1 MVFLSSTLSKR
12 SRRNVTWVCGVV
24 RAHERY
30 KFWWTVHGVPSFLN
44 IRQFGGFK
52 IGADPQHGAPSF
64 CCLNSNLK
72 DMMVALSVFS
82 KKTTV
87 ATNVFASLDSSKIH
101 PELTHGSFGR
111 SRLSNINSVLL
122 LLLTFSPLHTY
133 TPHQHH
139 NVQKKRWGR
148 RMSVLL
154 PTLLKS
160 TGDSSCLLLA
170 LRAFSVYKYCV
181 AAAFLPPNTRSI
193 LFLTP
198 R

>member
-1 MVFLSSTLSKR
+1 MVFLSSTLSKS

-82 KKTTV
+82 KKDYSCDKCLCFSRFFQNTRRIDSWFFWS
-87 ATNVFASLDSSKIH
+87 FAPFKYKFRLAPALNFFSSTHIH
-101 PELTHGSFGR
+101 P
-111 SRLSNINSVLL
+111 
-122 LLLTFSPLHTY
+122 
-133 TPHQHH
+133 
-139 NVQKKRWGR
+139 
-148 RMSVLL
+148 
-154 PTLLKS
+154 TLAS
-160 TGDSSCLLLA
+160 
-170 LRAFSVYKYCV
+170 
-181 AAAFLPPNTRSI
+181 
-193 LFLTP
+193 
-198 R
+198 